1 MDSSNQRA
9 SDIISQ
15 LTIQLA
21 KGWQTYIVA
30 KQVHERRT
38 NKRISSMVYFFN
50 TVEISCLET
59 TILTLSKLLVSQN
72 ASISIPYLLNFAE
85 QNSSAFPKIQQEQLA
100 DLVNLHREELLL
112 LEPLVSN
119 LKQQRDRT
127 IAHLDKLHVT
137 NPSVITSVPPLNYLE
152 VEKVFRD
159 LTSFLSE
166 YASLME
172 PSTYIFLGTLEPNII
187 EDIEYLT
194 KLIENDDAKE

>member
-1 MDSSNQRA
+1 MNSSNQRA
-9 SDIISQ
+9 NDIISQ
-15 LTIQLA
+15 LTTQLA
-21 KGWQTYIVA
+21 KGWQTYLVA
-30 KQVHERRT
+30 KQIYERRR

-100 DLVNLHREELLL
+100 DLVNHHREELLL

-137 NPSVITSVPPLNYLE
+137 NPSVITSVPPLNNLE
-152 VEKVFRD
+152 VEKVFKD
-159 LTSFLSE
+159 LVSLLSE

-172 PSTYIFLGTLEPNII
+172 PSTYIFLGALEPNII